1 MTPVWIAALQLL
13 GLALLLA
20 EVFLPSF
27 GLFGLAMAASLGGSL
42 WLAWGSGSWFWGLLA
57 ADLVAFPALGWFLL
71 ERIGPGPM
79 GHSQHLESG
88 SPDNLELHMGRSGV
102 AETDLRPAGKARFG
116 NEILD
121 VVSDGRFL
129 ARGCALRIV
138 DTRQNRIVVRATEPE
153 DPTRALGE

>member
-1 MTPVWIAALQLL
+1 VTPIWIAALQLL

-27 GLFGLAMAASLGGSL
+27 GLFGLAMVGSLGTSL
-42 WLAWGSGSWFWGLLA
+42 WLARETGSWLWGLLA
-57 ADLVAFPALGWFLL
+57 ADILLFPSLGWFLL
-71 ERIGPGPM
+71 ERLGPGPM

-88 SPDNLELHMGRSGV
+88 SPDSLDLHMGRLGV
-102 AETDLRPAGKARFG
+102 AETDLRPSGKARFDA
-116 NEILD
+116 EILD

-129 ARGCALRIV
+129 TKGCALRIV
-138 DTRQNRIVVRATEPE
+138 DTRQNRIVVRATGPE